1 MSRLSLHK
9 SDKDRIKIIR
19 LSVQRAIFVAIQK
32 SVSFKQVNS
41 SVFSQIFLEDKLKGK
56 VQEAPNCTSLRTSFL
71 VSFLS
76 QMENSVKILL
86 LPPSSGLSSQQHS
99 TAVNALF
106 KPHAHSPKREERQL
120 WPDVH
125 DNIPRVPSFLS
136 KRTNY

>member
-56 VQEAPNCTSLRTSFL
+56 VQEAHNCTSLRTSFL

-86 LPPSSGLSSQQHS
+86 LPPSSGLSSQQSMHYL
-99 TAVNALF
+99 N
-106 KPHAHSPKREERQL
+106 HMH
-120 WPDVH
+120 
-125 DNIPRVPSFLS
+125 IPRRGKRDNFGQMYMTTFPGFLLF
-136 KRTNY
+136 